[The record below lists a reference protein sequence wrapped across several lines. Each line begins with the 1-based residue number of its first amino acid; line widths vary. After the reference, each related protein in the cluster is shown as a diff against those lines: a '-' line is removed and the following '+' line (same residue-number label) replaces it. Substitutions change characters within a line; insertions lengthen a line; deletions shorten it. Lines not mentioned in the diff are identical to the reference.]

1 MWLIRTPV
9 KRLFL
14 RDTSSSALALGA
26 SCPYRNASPFMRL
39 IERAQEIWNFRCR
52 FYTRQ
57 IQSRCQNLFML
68 TRKRAKH
75 WSGAGGVARFF
86 KRISPWEI
94 KRSLWNKFTSLGLV
108 ETEFFLHFFFL
119 PYFFPLF
126 GVQRAWGD
134 KRLIALRDL
143 KETLLI
149 IKVFTSRLYFL
160 HNYSIYN
167 EKLPGIYISMYPF
180 PFHLLVLIMY

>member
-26 SCPYRNASPFMRL
+26 SCPYRNASPFMHL

-52 FYTRQ
+52 F
-57 IQSRCQNLFML
+57 SRGRFSRGVKTYSCLRVSERS
-68 TRKRAKH
+68 TH

-119 PYFFPLF
+119 PCFFPLF
-126 GVQRAWGD
+126 GVQRAWDD
-134 KRLIALRDL
+134 KRLIALRNL
-143 KETLLI
+143 KEILLI
-149 IKVFTSRLYFL
+149 IKVFTYRAHISHIIIVYITK
-160 HNYSIYN
+160 NYMESIYRW
-167 EKLPGIYISMYPF
+167 G
-180 PFHLLVLIMY
+180 